1 MATWKRLQGY
11 GDDVTGSFT
20 GTLNSTEFPMAAMV
34 TGANAAAVKS
44 TLSLQNVANES
55 RATILGGNL
64 TGTIDGTA
72 VATVKSGASAGASA
86 NQDSTSTILGGN
98 LTGTI
103 DGTAVGTVKSGAASG
118 ATANQDSTAAILG
131 GDLTGEVNGVAVATI
146 SGGASRANAGL
157 ASNGDVN
164 RAVPESKGGTG
175 LTSNDTLLNSAISI
189 AADGS
194 LSGAG
199 GGQVT
204 MSGIGVTD
212 ADYKN
217 SNTTAANVGLGSVTN
232 ASQATIVAA
241 ALSEADADDV
251 GLGNV
256 SNITT
261 AAMRAGVTASD
272 VGLGNVSNESS
283 STIQAAAVA
292 TVLGEN
298 TPASLNTL
306 KEIATSLGDN
316 TSLSTTLVNSIA
328 TKQQAAATGIDS
340 SGTPTQDV
348 GTIGYDGSGN
358 PWIVVA

>member
-11 GDDVTGSFT
+11 GDDVTGSFS
-20 GTLNSTEFPMAAMV
+20 GTLDSSEFPMAAMV

-64 TGTIDGTA
+64 TGTVDGTA
-72 VATVKSGASAGASA
+72 VATVKSGASAG
-86 NQDSTSTILGGN
+86 
-98 LTGTI
+98 
-103 DGTAVGTVKSGAASG
+103 
-118 ATANQDSTAAILG
+118 TAAKVVTDAAFDNSNVLKV
-131 GDLTGEVNGVAVATI
+131 DNAHANLKN
-146 SGGASRANAGL
+146 SG
-157 ASNGDVN
+157 
-164 RAVPESKGGTG
+164 
-175 LTSNDTLLNSAISI
+175 ISI
-189 AADGS
+189 SSAGV

-199 GGQVT
+199 VGGGTVT
-204 MSGIGVTD
+204 KAGIGVD
-212 ADYKN
+212 DDDYLN
-217 SNTTAANVGLGSVTN
+217 ENTTSADVGLENVTNHAAYHSGNKPTKADVGLGSVTN

-272 VGLGNVSNESS
+272 VGLGSVTNASS
-283 STIQAAAVA
+283 ETIQAAAVA
-292 TVLGEN
+292 TVLGTG

-316 TSLSTTLVNSIA
+316 ASLSSTLVSSIA
-328 TKQQAAATGIDS
+328 TKQQAAATGITPAN
-340 SGTPTQDV
+340 TPTQDV